1 METQVLVFSGGLFND
16 VVVAHCACAWL
27 YIGWCILENV
37 YKSQKG
43 SRLSEIIPRPVTI
56 HWNIKPGYMCH
67 FHHKLSNNIWSN
79 FNVVVVFF
87 GVHCLLLNEWQY
99 IARGACDQNRSKK
112 QLFHWNWAYNAKK
125 RRLVQILWLKMWHG
139 HCYKNSITNPAV
151 TIDNNTHG
159 SHVTTKPKM
168 E

>member
-37 YKSQKG
+37 YKSLQSQKG
-43 SRLSEIIPRPVTI
+43 SHLSEIIPRPVTI

-87 GVHCLLLNEWQY
+87 LAFIVCCWMNDNTLHVEHA
-99 IARGACDQNRSKK
+99 IKTDP
-112 QLFHWNWAYNAKK
+112 
-125 RRLVQILWLKMWHG
+125 
-139 HCYKNSITNPAV
+139 KNSYSIEIGHTMRKSEGWCKYCGLKCGTAIV
-151 TIDNNTHG
+151 TKIQ
-159 SHVTTKPKM
+159 
-168 E
+168 